1 MINSNEQED
10 RKAERKKQDEHAR
23 AVSAARKHDREEEL
37 RRLHLLATEVGLL
50 MGGKARSA
58 AAGNAWMIVDLSA
71 NHELSFYREGDQI
84 NIRGRVNGVSYA
96 LNVSPRL
103 APADIVKAI
112 NRKSAAKISESEIW
126 SARVGKRNS
135 LPAVAG
141 G

>member
-10 RKAERKKQDEHAR
+10 RKAERKKQYEHSQ
-23 AVSAARKHDREEEL
+23 AVSAARKHDREGEL
-37 RRLHLLATEVGLL
+37 RTLHLLATEVGLL

-58 AAGNAWMIVDLSA
+58 AAGNAWMIVDISA

>member
-1 MINSNEQED
+1 MD
-10 RKAERKKQDEHAR
+10 PA
-23 AVSAARKHDREEEL
+23 
-37 RRLHLLATEVGLL
+37 
-50 MGGKARSA
+50 
-58 AAGNAWMIVDLSA
+58 
-71 NHELSFYREGDQI
+71 LSFQSGLSGEQVVADELKFLDRSRTRAY
-84 NIRGRVNGVSYA
+84 VNGVAYA

-103 APADIVKAI
+103 APADIVEAI

>member
-10 RKAERKKQDEHAR
+10 RKAERKKQYEHSR
-23 AVSAARKHDREEEL
+23 AVSAARKHDREGEL
-37 RRLHLLATEVGLL
+37 RTLHLLATEVGLL

-135 LPAVAG
+135 LSAVAG

>member
-1 MINSNEQED
+1 
-10 RKAERKKQDEHAR
+10 
-23 AVSAARKHDREEEL
+23 
-37 RRLHLLATEVGLL
+37 

>member
-10 RKAERKKQDEHAR
+10 RKAERKKRDEHSR

-37 RRLHLLATEVGLL
+37 RRLHLLATEVGGV
-50 MGGKARSA
+50 MGGKARAA

-103 APADIVKAI
+103 APAYIVKAI

-126 SARVGKRNS
+126 SARVGERNS
-135 LPAVAG
+135 LPAVVG